1 MSALQPQLLQN
12 LAFYLS
18 GPKPCPYL
26 SGQIERKLFTS
37 IGNGDPAASAQI
49 NSALCRAG
57 FRRSQTVIYRPAC
70 NACTACVPVRIPVSS
85 FSLSR
90 SLRRVEARN
99 RDLHIVVR
107 DPVPTPEL
115 FALFSAYQ
123 KARHYDSD
131 MANMEMGDFEAMLS
145 EGRADTHL
153 HCLLD
158 DKERVAAC
166 MIADHVSDGLSAVY
180 SFFDAQGARRSL
192 GSALVLALINEA
204 KERSLPYV
212 YLGYWIEG
220 ARKMLYKN
228 RFRPMQAL
236 GQNGWLP
243 LEAATKEAPPLAR
256 G

>member
-1 MSALQPQLLQN
+1 MSILPPQNLQN
-12 LAFYLS
+12 LQFYLS

-26 SGQIERKLFTS
+26 SGRIERKLFTA
-37 IGNGDPAASAQI
+37 IGNGDAANNASI

-70 NACTACVPVRIPVSS
+70 PECAACVPVRIPVSS
-85 FSLSR
+85 FSPSR
-90 SLRRVEARN
+90 SLRRVARRN
-99 RDLHIVVR
+99 HDLRVEIRDSVC
-107 DPVPTPEL
+107 TPEL
-115 FALFSAYQ
+115 FDLFSAYQ
-123 KARHYDSD
+123 KGRHFDSD
-131 MANMEMGDFEAMLS
+131 MADMHEDDFAAMLS

-158 DKERVAAC
+158 DQGKIRAC

-180 SFFDAQGARRSL
+180 SFFDVGETRRSF
-192 GSALVLALINEA
+192 GTALVLALIDEA
-204 KERSLPYV
+204 RENGLPYV

-236 GQNGWLP
+236 GKNGWVP
-243 LEAATKEAPPLAR
+243 LDETNI
-256 G
+256 